1 MNPRLVMKR
10 QQKNFLSQRKR
21 DQDKLNFGFQSTYV
35 ALLAVISFL
44 LFYYVLSL
52 NTSATLGYDI
62 RELEN
67 SQKKLKVELER
78 LDVKIAELDS
88 LESITSDEIFKNM
101 EKVEDPNYLVIREG
115 IQYVYNN

>member
-1 MNPRLVMKR
+1 MNPRLVMK
-10 QQKNFLSQRKR
+10 QQPKNFLSRRKR
-21 DQDKLNFGFQSTYV
+21 DQEKLNFGFKSTYIG
-35 ALLAVISFL
+35 LLTVIWFL

-78 LDVKIAELDS
+78 LNVKMAELDS
-88 LESITSDEIFKNM
+88 LDTISSDDIFDTM
-101 EKVEDPNYLVIREG
+101 EAIEDPDYLVIKSWV
-115 IQYVYNN
+115 QYVYNN

>member
-1 MNPRLVMKR
+1 MNPRLTIKKQTR
-10 QQKNFLSQRKR
+10 NFLSQRKKEK
-21 DQDKLNFGFQSTYV
+21 QKLDFGFKTTYMS
-35 ALLAVISFL
+35 LLTVIGFL

-62 RELEN
+62 RILED

-88 LESITSDEIFKNM
+88 LDAISSDGMLENM
-101 EKVEDPNYLVIREG
+101 EKIEDPDYLVIKDNV
-115 IQYVYNN
+115 QYVYNN